1 MSDTANSGL
10 EAVNE
15 MAFEENGLPIS
26 SIVRAVCQAAGNGPD
41 HLYEVMVK
49 LSLMVEA
56 TAPTYGLSIW
66 TSERAGRPQLK
77 WAEGLDE
84 AELGE
89 AEKRVAETFASPAL
103 FPEIKPGD
111 PAFCFLLAKPQLDRA
126 GAAFYGCCVRP
137 LSETQAKNLRALI
150 DVTQLAHAQASAVRP
165 NPNKDEEA
173 PVGSVLNSTLP
184 GMVFSSRAMAEVAR
198 SVERI
203 KDSDSTVL
211 ISGESGTGKD
221 LIARAIHRLSRR
233 SGKEF
238 VPFNCSAVP
247 ADLIESMLFG
257 HRKGTFTGALND
269 HEGLIRAAENGTLFL
284 DEIGDLPLSLQPKLL
299 RFLQDGEIHTLGE
312 RMPRKVNVRVIAASH
327 KNIEQ
332 LVQEKTFREDLYYR
346 IAALTIKVPPL
357 RERPDDVATLI
368 SHFLTHYARRN
379 DRAIAGITWE
389 AIRILEE
396 HSWPGNIRELAAEI
410 ERLVLFADENGFIT
424 PEHISEHILPLRL
437 RNGAVNDR
445 ANDNLE
451 NLLEDYE
458 RRVITEALKRHD
470 CNVALTSEALGLG
483 SRQTLYKK
491 LKRLAIDIG
500 GFLQEDTEPGL
511 QFRSDRD

>member
-1 MSDTANSGL
+1 MSSSPNSSF
-10 EAVNE
+10 EAASNV
-15 MAFEENGLPIS
+15 ASEESNLPIS
-26 SIVRAVCQAAGNGPD
+26 SMVRAVCQAAGNGPD

-66 TSERAGRPQLK
+66 TSEAAGRAQLK

-84 AELGE
+84 AELSR
-89 AEKRVAETFASPAL
+89 AEKTVADTFAGPTL
-103 FPEIKPGD
+103 LPEIKAGD
-111 PAFCFLLAKPQLDRA
+111 SSFCFVLAKPLLDRQ

-137 LSETQAKNLRALI
+137 LSDAQAKNLRALF
-150 DVTQLAHAQASAVRP
+150 DVTQLAHAQASAIRP
-165 NPNKDEEA
+165 ATNRDQTLA
-173 PVGSVLNSTLP
+173 AGVAASTLP
-184 GMVFSSRAMAEVAR
+184 GMVFTSRAMTEVAK

-233 SGKEF
+233 AGKEF

-299 RFLQDGEIHTLGE
+299 RFLQEGEIHTLGE

-332 LVQEKTFREDLYYR
+332 LVQQKTFREDLYYR

-379 DRAIAGITWE
+379 DRAIEGITWE

-396 HSWPGNIRELAAEI
+396 YSWPGNIRELAAEI

-424 PEHISEHILPLRL
+424 PEHISEHILPQRL
-437 RNGAVNDR
+437 RNREATDR

-500 GFLQEDTEPGL
+500 EFLQEDTEPGL
-511 QFRSDRD
+511 QFRSDRQ

>member
-1 MSDTANSGL
+1 MPSLPNSSL
-10 EAVNE
+10 EAE
-15 MAFEENGLPIS
+15 SDLAFEENSLPIS
-26 SIVRAVCQAAGNGPD
+26 SMVRAVCQAAGNGPD

-66 TSERAGRPQLK
+66 TCEVTGQAQLK

-84 AELGE
+84 AELRR
-89 AEKRVAETFASPAL
+89 AERTVADTLASPITL
-103 FPEIKPGD
+103 PEIREGD
-111 PAFCFLLAKPQLDRA
+111 SSFCFLLAKPQLDRQ

-137 LSETQAKNLRALI
+137 LTDLQAKNLRALF
-150 DVTQLAHAQASAVRP
+150 DVTQLAHAQAAAIRPAAVR
-165 NPNKDEEA
+165 EQA
-173 PVGSVLNSTLP
+173 PAGGVAASALP
-184 GMVFSSRAMAEVAR
+184 GMVFSSRAMTEVAK

-221 LIARAIHRLSRR
+221 LISRAIHRLSRR
-233 SGKEF
+233 AGKEF

-299 RFLQDGEIHTLGE
+299 RFLQEGEIHTLGE

-332 LVQEKTFREDLYYR
+332 LVQQKTFREDLYYR

-396 HSWPGNIRELAAEI
+396 YSWPGNIRELAAEI

-424 PEHISEHILPLRL
+424 PEHISEHILPQRL
-437 RNGAVNDR
+437 RSREATDR
-445 ANDNLE
+445 ADGNLE

-500 GFLQEDTEPGL
+500 EFLQEDTEPGL
-511 QFRSDRD
+511 QFRADRQ